1 MLHYFE
7 IGFNW
12 NFKSG
17 IFCTLPVSGMCCS
30 PVYTH
35 THNSTAEWRWIEGGV
50 NDLTEDSVELTPAT
64 EQTICSFHQQL
75 WSKKKKKKRRG
86 WEEMSYKT
94 QRGWGGGFDEKVC
107 GCRMQQ
113 LSRTWLRFWGDL
125 LVRGNL
131 SGSFSFIPNRRT
143 TVALLPELIMFGAR
157 KQLLN
162 SNDKSFI
169 GCNAYKFITQSDRE
183 TVLNWLCAFV
193 FIEVGKNINQDK
205 ALSLKRFVE
214 DYHKYVNSLNIPLM
228 KSHTKDQRRENQRA
242 RRRNGNSS

>member
-75 WSKKKKKKRRG
+75 WSKKKKKTRRG

-193 FIEVGKNINQDK
+193 FHRSREKHQPGQSPEPETLCWR
-205 ALSLKRFVE
+205 LSQIRQLLKHPTDE
-214 DYHKYVNSLNIPLM
+214 ITHKGPTAWEPEGQ
-228 KSHTKDQRRENQRA
+228 KKKR
-242 RRRNGNSS
+242 